1 MTSRPGSDQ
10 PETDPNAQPASDSSL
25 TPGGPAVERII
36 ERFGGI
42 RPMAHKLDT
51 PVTTVQGWKK
61 RGAIPLSRHADLRAA
76 AAKYK
81 ITLDEA
87 DLEAAIP
94 AEDRHTTDDKP
105 ADADTIAA
113 TVAASDVPPPAGE
126 PVAEPVTVEAAP
138 EPQSEPVVPE
148 PVVIERRETIDT
160 PPPPVVER
168 RSGAGFATAVSLLA
182 LLVGAAALSEPW
194 WSPRVPGW
202 PKPPA
207 ATTTAVP
214 VAPAVDPGLSAQ
226 VQQLND
232 RLAKLEQRPAAAGNG
247 GASVDLSPLTARLD
261 ALEKRPAPTAAAAP
275 SVDPAALKGLSD
287 RIAVLEGKPAADP
300 QVGQDVTAL
309 KQQVSTLAQQATALT
324 QQATSKQD
332 AAASAQALVL
342 AAGQLRGALS
352 GSGPFQG
359 ELQAVKALGS
369 NDAQLNQALD
379 SIAPYAGKGIPTQP
393 QLADRLDRQAGDIVR
408 AALKGE
414 GGNWIKEVTGTLSTL
429 VTVRRQGGDVVGDTP
444 EAVVARAQAALN
456 AGNLKGAVDEM
467 STLQGPAATAA
478 AGWLTDAKARLAA
491 NNAGQQLTGRSIA
504 LMSAASG
511 GPNAGGK
518 VSQ

>member
-10 PETDPNAQPASDSSL
+10 PETDPNAQPASDSSA
-25 TPGGPAVERII
+25 TPGASAVERLI

-76 AAKYK
+76 AAKHDV
-81 ITLDEA
+81 TLDEA
-87 DLEAAIP
+87 DLEAATP

-105 ADADTIAA
+105 ADADTI
-113 TVAASDVPPPAGE
+113 VAASDVPPAGE
-126 PVAEPVTVEAAP
+126 PVVEPVTVEAAP
-138 EPQSEPVVPE
+138 EPRPE
-148 PVVIERRETIDT
+148 PPVIEHRETVHT
-160 PPPPVVER
+160 PPPVVER

-207 ATTTAVP
+207 ATTTAVAP
-214 VAPAVDPGLSAQ
+214 VADPGLSAQ

-232 RLAKLEQRPAAAGNG
+232 RIAKLEQRPAASGNG
-247 GASVDLSPLTARLD
+247 SAAASADLSALTARLD
-261 ALEKRPAPTAAAAP
+261 ALEKRPAPAPVAAAP
-275 SVDPAALKGLSD
+275 SVDPAVVKGLSD
-287 RIAVLEGKPAADP
+287 RLAALESKPAADP
-300 QVGQDVTAL
+300 TLGQDVTAL
-309 KQQVSTLAQQATALT
+309 KQQVSTLAQQATA
-324 QQATSKQD
+324 KQD
-332 AAASAQALVL
+332 TAASAEALVL
-342 AAGQLRGALS
+342 AAGQLRSALS

-369 NDAQLNQALD
+369 SDAQLNQALD
-379 SIAPYAGKGIPTQP
+379 SIAPYAGKGIPTQA

-444 EAVVARAQAALN
+444 EAAVARAQAALN
-456 AGNLKGAVDEM
+456 DGNLKGAVDEM
-467 STLQGPAATAA
+467 STLQGPAAQAA
-478 AGWLTDAKARLAA
+478 SGWLADAKARLAA
-491 NNAGQQLTGRSIA
+491 NTAGQQLTGRSIA

-511 GPNAGGK
+511 GK